1 MFAKGTGVAA
11 EKSRAKIEK
20 LLRARKA
27 TQLGVSFDDENGE
40 AIVIFT
46 MPGKLITAAEP
57 AKSWTNPPTP
67 ATAEVREPKQTVSF
81 VVKMPKRSAFAKDH
95 RGYIAPEW
103 KVTQLHEQAIR
114 ERWRCLLMVLKGKFT
129 AIDAEIEDFETAFLP
144 HLLVPSGGTVRD
156 HVMPAYRSSLSNP
169 GAPLLGSGR

>member
-11 EKSRAKIEK
+11 EKSRAEIEK

-81 VVKMPKRSAFAKDH
+81 
-95 RGYIAPEW
+95 
-103 KVTQLHEQAIR
+103 
-114 ERWRCLLMVLKGKFT
+114 
-129 AIDAEIEDFETAFLP
+129 EIEDFETAFLP

-156 HVMPAYRSSLSNP
+156 HVMPAYRNSLSNP